1 MRTPTVIYEA
11 LPNIYIFLAV
21 LTAYKLPSALVSVV
35 MFLAAAY
42 LVKKWRTNNRNKR
55 TVKRRL
61 R

>member
-11 LPNIYIFLAV
+11 LPNIYILMAV

-35 MFLAAAY
+35 MFLSAAY